1 MPCWKRTCVLVSMS
15 LNRIGA
21 WATIGSLSWNLFA
34 HIHHKNEGAFYKIKN
49 YLWESVLQRPMML
62 RQIFIVWQKITPGM
76 KRKRSGISGQEV
88 FSEVWRKHN
97 PFLRFI
103 QRNLYASNNS
113 THAERLANPNS
124 PFVTN
129 RKFLSELIKSYESS
143 EPLIQATNTCK
154 VSNHLSFSR
163 TSGSSLWAS
172 DFIKLASPT
181 PRCIVQKHRVPLS
194 YRSEM
199 PKRDMQVTQK
209 TGTHVSRDNWY
220 RSQRPC
226 KWHKNSS

>member
-15 LNRIGA
+15 LNTIAA

-49 YLWESVLQRPMML
+49 YLWESTLQWPMML
-62 RQIFIVWQKITPGM
+62 RQIFIVYQKITPGM

-103 QRNLYASNNS
+103 ERNLYASNNS

-154 VSNHLSFSR
+154 VSNLVKFFSDQWLILV
-163 TSGSSLWAS
+163 G
-172 DFIKLASPT
+172 
-181 PRCIVQKHRVPLS
+181 
-194 YRSEM
+194 
-199 PKRDMQVTQK
+199 
-209 TGTHVSRDNWY
+209 
-220 RSQRPC
+220 
-226 KWHKNSS
+226 

>member
-1 MPCWKRTCVLVSMS
+1 MKEL
-15 LNRIGA
+15 L
-21 WATIGSLSWNLFA
+21 
-34 HIHHKNEGAFYKIKN
+34 IKN

-62 RQIFIVWQKITPGM
+62 RQIFIVYQKITPGM

-88 FSEVWRKHN
+88 FSEVWWKHN

-129 RKFLSELIKSYESS
+129 RKFLSELIKSYGSS
-143 EPLIQATNTCK
+143 EPLMQATNTCK
-154 VSNHLSFSR
+154 VSNHLSFSQ
-163 TSGSSLWAS
+163 TSGLSLWAS

-194 YRSEM
+194 YTSEM
-199 PKRDMQVTQK
+199 TKRDMQVTQN

>member
-1 MPCWKRTCVLVSMS
+1 MKEL
-15 LNRIGA
+15 L
-21 WATIGSLSWNLFA
+21 
-34 HIHHKNEGAFYKIKN
+34 IKN
-49 YLWESVLQRPMML
+49 YLWESVLQQPMML
-62 RQIFIVWQKITPGM
+62 RQIFIVYQKITPGM
-76 KRKRSGISGQEV
+76 KRKRSGIGGQEV
-88 FSEVWRKHN
+88 FSEVWWKHN

-143 EPLIQATNTCK
+143 EPLMQATNTCK

-163 TSGSSLWAS
+163 TSGLSLWAS
-172 DFIKLASPT
+172 DFIKFASPT

-194 YRSEM
+194 YSSET
-199 PKRDMQVTQK
+199 PKCDMQVTQK